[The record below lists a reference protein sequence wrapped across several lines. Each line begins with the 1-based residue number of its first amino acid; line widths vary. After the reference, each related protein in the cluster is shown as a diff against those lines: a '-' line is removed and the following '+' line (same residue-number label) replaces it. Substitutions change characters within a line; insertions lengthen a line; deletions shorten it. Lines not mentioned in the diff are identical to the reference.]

1 MKAHLVF
8 PLVLGLASLPMSGR
22 AISVLSSLNLTAQD
36 SAEILD
42 YTSNESTLLSTI
54 SRSPNVSPSGLGYG
68 AQLFTLAANGQLVER
83 GKATFDAAFGEVAMT
98 NGVLNGTATVT
109 VDATAGLQ
117 VGMTVLGAGLS
128 AGTIVASVDS
138 ATSFTISPA
147 TGTSSTGV
155 NLVGTNIGSVSTVAV
170 DPLGRGFAAVA
181 LIPNTL
187 TPGTYGA
194 APGGTLHNGNT
205 VGKVAFFDY
214 RAATLD
220 ANRAL
225 ITLNVG
231 FHPDHVKFTPDGKKL
246 LVINEGERTTGGST
260 DAPGSITVIDLSTV
274 TTAALASSQV
284 QALTQAKVTTYD
296 FQAANLG
303 AGVSLTG
310 LRYSEAG
317 VAPADQYRHVE
328 PEHCSIIQNTVYVT
342 LQDNNAI
349 AEFDLVT
356 NKWTVIRSLGTI
368 TQKIDASDRDGPS
381 AGKAYKVDDNVAG
394 LPMPDQVGAFQIG
407 VTRYLITANEG
418 DARPD
423 DGDVSRL
430 SSANTDASLAPL
442 LPESVMGRLNVSTV
456 NGDTDND
463 GDIDVPT
470 MFGTRS
476 FTIWNAATGVRVF
489 DSGSLEPLLAGLAP
503 GFHNINDGSASAWDT
518 RSDDK
523 GPEPEAVA
531 VGTFGSSTLAFIG
544 LERQNGVLA
553 YDVSTPT
560 KPVFVGYI
568 NNLPLGVISPESLLF
583 VPAASS
589 PTGEPLLISGYEGTG
604 AANTSGIVVHT
615 DVVKFAPD
623 EIFVYKVTN
632 ARNWQQD
639 EVYYP
644 GSEAPQPRNTRAGVV
659 KDTSYLILNR
669 STRQI
674 KSLRYFTRIEDG
686 ATLKEYTVEDGSY
699 KPWDGILAPIND
711 LEYLET
717 VAPGVDQFTLSL
729 KGGEALEINQDAD
742 LDGDGIMETGR
753 TGSVSFLIGA
763 AKPTKFGTG
772 VAAITMPR
780 VATTLAGNVHQV
792 LDADFGDEDGP
803 DFTDFLPIRQTYYRG
818 SGAQTATLDTLTTG
832 KVLTVD
838 PAIGSGLVRGTI
850 EYALSLVTAELA
862 KLGYENA
869 QP

>member
-54 SRSPNVSPSGLGYG
+54 SRSPSVSPAGLGYG

-83 GKATFDAAFGEVAMT
+83 GKATFDAAFGQVAMT
-98 NGVLNGTATVT
+98 NGILNATSSVT
-109 VDATAGLQ
+109 VDSTTGLLP
-117 VGMTVLGAGLS
+117 GMTVVGAGLA
-128 AGTIVASVDS
+128 AGTIVSSVDS
-138 ATSFTISPA
+138 ATTFTISPA
-147 TGTSSTGV
+147 TATTSSGV
-155 NLVGTNIGSVSTVAV
+155 SIVGTNMGSVSTVAV

-181 LIPNTL
+181 LIPNIL
-187 TPGTYGA
+187 TPGTYGT
-194 APGGTLHNGNT
+194 APVGTVHNGNT

-225 ITLNVG
+225 VTLNVG

-246 LVINEGERTTGGST
+246 LVINEGERTTGGAT
-260 DAPGSITVIDLSTV
+260 DAPGSITVIDLSSV
-274 TTAALASSQV
+274 TTAALALGQV
-284 QALTQAKVTTYD
+284 QALTQAKVATYD

-303 AGVSLTG
+303 AGVTLAG
-310 LRYSEAG
+310 LRYNETGLS
-317 VAPADQYRHVE
+317 PADQYRHVE

-342 LQDNNAI
+342 LQENNAI
-349 AEFDLVT
+349 ADFDLVT
-356 NKWTVIRSLGTI
+356 NKWTAIRPLGTI
-368 TQKIDASDRDGPS
+368 VQKIDASDRDGPA

-418 DARPD
+418 DARTD

-430 SSANTDASLAPL
+430 SAAVTDPSLASL
-442 LPESVMGRLNVSTV
+442 LPDSVLGRLNVSKV
-456 NGDTDND
+456 DGDTNND

-476 FTIWNAATGVRVF
+476 FTIWNAATGARVF

-503 GFHNINDGSASAWDT
+503 GFHNINDGLAANWDT

-523 GPEPEAVA
+523 GPEPEAIA
-531 VGTFGSSTLAFIG
+531 IGTFGTSTLAFIG

-553 YDVSTPT
+553 YDVSTPA

-583 VPAASS
+583 IPATSS
-589 PTGEPLLISGYEGTG
+589 PTGSPLLVSGYEGTG
-604 AANTSGIVVHT
+604 TANTSGIVVHT

-623 EIFVYKVTN
+623 EILVYKVTN

-639 EVYYP
+639 EVYNP
-644 GSEAPQPRNTRAGVV
+644 GTDKAQPRNTRAGVV
-659 KDTSYLILNR
+659 KDASYLILNR

-674 KSLRYFTRIEDG
+674 KSIRYFTRVEDG
-686 ATLKEYTVEDGSY
+686 ATLKEYTVEDGNF
-699 KPWDGILAPIND
+699 KPWDGVLAPIND

-717 VAPGVDQFTLSL
+717 VAQGVDQFTVSL
-729 KGGEALEINQDAD
+729 KGGEALEIDHDAD
-742 LDGDGIMETGR
+742 LDNDGINETGR

-763 AKPTKFGTG
+763 GKPTKFGTG
-772 VAAITMPR
+772 ITAITLPR

-792 LDADFGDEDGP
+792 MDADFGDSDGP
-803 DFTDFLPIRQTYYRG
+803 DFNDFLPVRQTYYRG
-818 SGAQTATLDTLTTG
+818 SGAQTGTLDTLTTG

-838 PAIGSGLVRGTI
+838 PAIGSGLVRGTM
-850 EYALSLVTAELA
+850 EYAVSLVTAELE